1 MGDRI
6 LRGATVDALPSLK
19 LSSLTYQIK
28 EGFTMHV
35 LPLLLR
41 RKDVHVHLTS
51 RAHRQTTYD
60 IAVTVTPTAA
70 VGSCN
75 DYECEKVSDA
85 GSESNHHH
93 YMAFQA
99 TRHGATMKEKDD
111 FRLSSFDDKARQPS
125 TATKPFLGRSAMI
138 PGVAKS
144 FSNAGSTASAVTSPI
159 SNKSPWTARQTSSRA
174 PQVHRRSRY
183 ASLSAEMKRGDAYP
197 MPNLM
202 SDASPSLGDDLSV
215 GSSSVDDDTDGK
227 HSQHQ
232 SGIMERAFGLLSRR
246 KPSPITNK
254 SQRTSDG
261 HSSMFQ
267 TPKREA
273 SLSAANSSEN
283 TEHPHHR
290 VVSAPP
296 GKIGI
301 TFVEYRGHAMVSNVS
316 EDSPLAG
323 WVFPSDVLIAIDD
336 IPVNGLRTRDIVKLL
351 TSRVG
356 KQRNLR
362 IVSSVAMNDLIPPG
376 TV

>member
-1 MGDRI
+1 
-6 LRGATVDALPSLK
+6 
-19 LSSLTYQIK
+19 
-28 EGFTMHV
+28 
-35 LPLLLR
+35 
-41 RKDVHVHLTS
+41 
-51 RAHRQTTYD
+51 
-60 IAVTVTPTAA
+60 
-70 VGSCN
+70 
-75 DYECEKVSDA
+75 
-85 GSESNHHH
+85 
-93 YMAFQA
+93 
-99 TRHGATMKEKDD
+99 
-111 FRLSSFDDKARQPS
+111 
-125 TATKPFLGRSAMI
+125 
-138 PGVAKS
+138 
-144 FSNAGSTASAVTSPI
+144 
-159 SNKSPWTARQTSSRA
+159 
-174 PQVHRRSRY
+174 
-183 ASLSAEMKRGDAYP
+183 
-197 MPNLM
+197 
-202 SDASPSLGDDLSV
+202 
-215 GSSSVDDDTDGK
+215 
-227 HSQHQ
+227 
-232 SGIMERAFGLLSRR
+232 
-246 KPSPITNK
+246 
-254 SQRTSDG
+254 
-261 HSSMFQ
+261 MFQ